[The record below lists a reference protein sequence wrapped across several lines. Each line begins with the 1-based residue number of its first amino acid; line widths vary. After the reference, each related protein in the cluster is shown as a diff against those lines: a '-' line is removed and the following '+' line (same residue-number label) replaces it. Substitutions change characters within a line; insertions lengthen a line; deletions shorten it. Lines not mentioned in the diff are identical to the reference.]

1 MNFRFDAFRGIFDSL
16 FSRQQSIQNKT
27 NKSDFRTSSFSEFF
41 FRFFFVL
48 IGSNPWFC
56 VSEIPFIAIFWDLD
70 RKLRVSRSWTMT
82 VENLGRD
89 LGWSKNVL
97 PYSNWLLL
105 YADGPDVAFAT
116 NFRAKWHNFH
126 RFLFFW
132 YAIIRQKVI
141 ILVCYYY
148 FTFLILVEDFLLKY
162 SLNFPISIA
171 QEKLGE
177 NSPNLSE
184 LQNAIWM

>member
-1 MNFRFDAFRGIFDSL
+1 MNFRFDVFWGYFEV
-16 FSRQQSIQNKT
+16 FSIHYSVINNQNKT
-27 NKSDFRTSSFSEFF
+27 NKSDFRISSFSEFF

-82 VENLGRD
+82 VENRENLGRD

-148 FTFLILVEDFLLKY
+148 FTFLILVKDFLLKY
-162 SLNFPISIA
+162 SLNFPISKA
-171 QEKLGE
+171 QEKLGKFL
-177 NSPNLSE
+177 PNLDE
-184 LQNAIWM
+184 L

>member
-1 MNFRFDAFRGIFDSL
+1 MIFCFRRNSLYRYFRGF
-16 FSRQQSIQNKT
+16 
-27 NKSDFRTSSFSEFF
+27 
-41 FRFFFVL
+41 
-48 IGSNPWFC
+48 
-56 VSEIPFIAIFWDLD
+56 D
-70 RKLRVSRSWTMT
+70 RKLRVTRSWTMT
-82 VENLGRD
+82 VENRENLGRD

-141 ILVCYYY
+141 ILVCFYY
-148 FTFLILVEDFLLKY
+148 FTFLILVKDFLLKY
-162 SLNFPISIA
+162 SMNFPISKA
-171 QEKLGE
+171 QEKLGKH
-177 NSPNLSE
+177 SPNLSE
-184 LQNAIWM
+184 L

>member
-1 MNFRFDAFRGIFDSL
+1 MNFRFDAFQGYFEVFPIHYPV
-16 FSRQQSIQNKT
+16 INNQNKT
-27 NKSDFRTSSFSEFF
+27 NKSDFFEFRVSLDF
-41 FRFFFVL
+41 FLDFFFVL
-48 IGSNPWFC
+48 TGSNPWFC

-82 VENLGRD
+82 VENRENLGID

-141 ILVCYYY
+141 ILVCYY
-148 FTFLILVEDFLLKY
+148 ILFYISNSSQRFSSQIQFELSNFQSSRKVRLK
-162 SLNFPISIA
+162 IT
-171 QEKLGE
+171 
-177 NSPNLSE
+177 
-184 LQNAIWM
+184 